1 MTNQFNFEQLAQNLI
16 NESMEQSE
24 TPFRSAVAD
33 AFSTISTSLKVI
45 DSVAKSA
52 YFASVEL
59 QLDQMNSL
67 LASAKRM
74 DARNNHNAL
83 LAQLKA
89 NELMKAMEAS
99 NAQ

>member
-1 MTNQFNFEQLAQNLI
+1 MQNNFNFEQIAQSII
-16 NESMEQSE
+16 NESMTQSE

-33 AFSTISTSLKVI
+33 AFSTVSTSLKVI

-59 QLDQMNSL
+59 QLEQMNSL
-67 LASAKRM
+67 LANAKRM

-89 NELMKAMEAS
+89 NELMKAMEAQ